1 MAQKDFGSLLQT
13 VSVQATRPTQDDTT
27 RRTSLAG
34 LNLPS
39 SVTTGVTNRLDGDSQ
54 VVRITSSGTDQGLVG
69 TNQNVLEFTPPNTA
83 NKVPRVYGYVSLGG
97 TIIDTHKANANTI
110 FVCTVLSEFD
120 TDRFDGTDTGDRAI
134 RTISRDG
141 RVLADRT
148 TPFSG
153 NYVTGDGSTFGNSG
167 LLDPN
172 TNTIEYSWGS
182 NSSSNPLNVWVYA
195 GSSDSAN
202 LIAKTYTGTNP
213 NAYDVFPTWTSSNT
227 MDNLL
232 FAIIR
237 VDFYEDEPADFKID
251 SFGTWRFEV
260 MMRFGETNS
269 MPVGSGG
276 ANVTPDFQNPAH
288 ILYDYL
294 TSDRYGA
301 GLAAAD
307 IDADSIYDW
316 YTECHSNQIYYGD
329 VYNDYVITE
338 RTHSGA
344 ASGYYRRFANLGYV
358 VDPQLPVVE
367 NIKAICQAG
376 MATLNYNYKT
386 GKFGVNMTRAFTGFG
401 GSYEGYDRFDFNK
414 NNVLGEIAI
423 ATTDLYSL
431 FNFNE
436 CTFPNYAGRYMSDT
450 VITTTPVADKVSNE
464 VTSGMSI
471 SLPAVTWRPQAA
483 DIANI
488 TLKQSRVDQVVTLTG
503 DHSTLTVDVGDFVT
517 LTDESKGIDGDVYR
531 VKRIVEKNDTA
542 AVTVNFIMEQ
552 CLTTPFIEVAY
563 DNTVNDPF
571 ATGIG
576 FNSNFPGSSDFSDPV
591 AEYQSEV
598 ANIIVLYN
606 PINGNGDGN
615 IINPATGSITG
626 VWNPA
631 TANLPPGD
639 FTDIDEA
646 NDPWISIDTDYD
658 YPPDPVEIN
667 KVVITGEYSG
677 DIGNPVAEVIQK
689 IEVGAGA
696 FLDADSW
703 QTMRGDKFTTGNYRF
718 TCQLFQEQKHIPSLN
733 VPITLPTKP
742 TLISSITAEIYVD
755 MTDRCLGNTMIDTYG
770 TNTQIV
776 QTVSN
781 VNLGTSNQDLYTPLQ
796 HDIIGAAIG
805 EYDVSLNFTPQWG
818 SILTSQARYTVAMQ
832 GDITFANNA
841 NNASELFQFNGG
853 GVSVSGNAEV
863 MANSNIE
870 GNVQTL
876 TSKINTDPRHYGLDP
891 EVYFASR
898 CNVVLRGSHA
908 NISSPQATDI
918 DYDITNKS
926 PYYRSY
932 A

>member
-1 MAQKDFGSLLQT
+1 M
-13 VSVQATRPTQDDTT
+13 
-27 RRTSLAG
+27 TS
-34 LNLPS
+34 
-39 SVTTGVTNRLDGDSQ
+39 T
-54 VVRITSSGTDQGLVG
+54 
-69 TNQNVLEFTPPNTA
+69 
-83 NKVPRVYGYVSLGG
+83 
-97 TIIDTHKANANTI
+97 
-110 FVCTVLSEFD
+110 
-120 TDRFDGTDTGDRAI
+120 
-134 RTISRDG
+134 
-141 RVLADRT
+141 
-148 TPFSG
+148 
-153 NYVTGDGSTFGNSG
+153 
-167 LLDPN
+167 
-172 TNTIEYSWGS
+172 
-182 NSSSNPLNVWVYA
+182 
-195 GSSDSAN
+195 
-202 LIAKTYTGTNP
+202 
-213 NAYDVFPTWTSSNT
+213 
-227 MDNLL
+227 
-232 FAIIR
+232 
-237 VDFYEDEPADFKID
+237 
-251 SFGTWRFEV
+251 
-260 MMRFGETNS
+260 
-269 MPVGSGG
+269 
-276 ANVTPDFQNPAH
+276 
-288 ILYDYL
+288 
-294 TSDRYGA
+294 RYGA
-301 GLAAAD
+301 GLSTSD
-307 IDADSIYDW
+307 IDMDSVAEWVTHCNQVNVYD
-316 YTECHSNQIYYGD
+316 NQWTDPKGTFTVGPATYDRFTMGAWLD
-329 VYNDYVITE
+329 TNDTVAT
-338 RTHSGA
+338 
-344 ASGYYRRFANLGYV
+344 
-358 VDPQLPVVE
+358 
-367 NIKAICQAG
+367 NIQKILDAG
-376 MATLNYNYKT
+376 MASMTYDYRQ
-386 GKFGVNMTRAFTGFG
+386 GKFKIIPNRAMSTAVNTGPNE
-401 GSYEGYDRFDFNK
+401 SYTIFNF
-414 NNVLGEIAI
+414 NETNIISDITVNS
-423 ATTDLYSL
+423 TDLYSL
-431 FNFNE
+431 YNAAETSYPDFI
-436 CTFPNYAGRYMSDT
+436 
-450 VITTTPVADKVSNE
+450 VQDKAESLIVELDSSELLSNE
-464 VTSGMSI
+464 PTSILSFDQ
-471 SLPAVTWRPQAA
+471 PTVNFRPQAA

-696 FLDADSW
+696 FLDSDSW

-718 TCQLFQEQKHIPSLN
+718 TCQLFQEQKHEPSLN

-755 MTDRCLGNTMIDTYG
+755 MTDRCLGNTMLDTYG

-781 VNLGTSNQDLYTPLQ
+781 VNLGTGNQDLYTPLQ